1 MDREAGKVES
11 EFDAYRNS
19 YSDAVN
25 GSIAFSGL
33 KVDFF
38 IRAKAARLIDLLS
51 ENVGAPKNLSI
62 LDVGCGVG
70 TYHPLL
76 AGSVGRITGVD
87 PSAEC
92 IAEARMNNPRVDY
105 QAYDGEK
112 IPYPDASFDASFA
125 ICVMHHV
132 PVPNW
137 STFVSEMRRITRPG
151 GVVMLFEHNP
161 YNPLTQ
167 RAVSNCPFDADAVL
181 LTMRTAKEYLRAS
194 GMTIVEGRYILN
206 VPSITGLARRIDDAL
221 GVLPTGAQYYVVAR
235 R

>member
-1 MDREAGKVES
+1 MDREAGKIQS

-38 IRAKAARLIDLLS
+38 IRAKAARLVDLLA
-51 ENVGAPKNLSI
+51 ENVGDPKDLSI

-76 AGSVGRITGVD
+76 AGSVGQITGVD

-92 IAEARMNNPRVDY
+92 IAEAKANNPRVDY
-105 QAYDGEK
+105 QTYDGEK
-112 IPYPDASFDASFA
+112 IPYPDGSFDASFA

-137 STFVSEMRRITRPG
+137 ATFVSEMRRVTRPG

-181 LTMRTAKEYLRAS
+181 LSMRTAKDYLRAS

-206 VPSITGLARRIDDAL
+206 VPSITGIARRIDDAL